1 MSGPIHKEFWCQRVR
16 TCFDTF
22 VKNPASLQHLLL
34 FGPPG
39 SGKTTSAQW
48 LVEQIWKTQK
58 ALMCISMNAADE
70 RSLEAIRQKIFPFLR
85 ASWSALQV
93 RTVNAPRFII
103 LDECETLTEAA
114 QLSLQTILDKDP
126 KEVCVILICNS
137 QSRIHPKLRQRLLRI
152 RYDPPTRLKAGLV
165 DTLSNVVHSTND
177 PPTRLKALAA
187 DTSTGAM
194 LQMNDPPTRLKAGL
208 ADTLSNVVHS
218 TNDPPRPSALADASP
233 EPQQR
238 SAFHEITRG
247 DLRLSAKRVET
258 EERLWLYLN
267 HHPDELITL
276 VRNSHV
282 DLAVILTEILLLMN
296 LLCILDESI
305 LDTINRTLP
314 LISANVQMSRVEGL
328 IKNVIQAFKQKI
340 EEHLKQE
347 GA

>member
-1 MSGPIHKEFWCQRVR
+1 
-16 TCFDTF
+16 
-22 VKNPASLQHLLL
+22 
-34 FGPPG
+34 
-39 SGKTTSAQW
+39 
-48 LVEQIWKTQK
+48 VEQIWKNQK

-93 RTVNAPRFII
+93 RTVDAPRFII

-152 RYDPPTRLKAGLV
+152 RYDPPTRLRA
-165 DTLSNVVHSTND
+165 S
-177 PPTRLKALAA
+177 LADA
-187 DTSTGAM
+187 TSTGAM
-194 LQMNDPPTRLKAGL
+194 LQMNDPPTRLRASL
-208 ADTLSNVVHS
+208 ADT
-218 TNDPPRPSALADASP
+218 ASP
-233 EPQQR
+233 EPHQR

-258 EERLWLYLN
+258 EDRLWLYLN

-305 LDTINRTLP
+305 LNMINYTLP

-340 EEHLKQE
+340 EEHLKQG

>member
-1 MSGPIHKEFWCQRVR
+1 
-16 TCFDTF
+16 
-22 VKNPASLQHLLL
+22 
-34 FGPPG
+34 
-39 SGKTTSAQW
+39 
-48 LVEQIWKTQK
+48 
-58 ALMCISMNAADE
+58 
-70 RSLEAIRQKIFPFLR
+70 
-85 ASWSALQV
+85 
-93 RTVNAPRFII
+93 
-103 LDECETLTEAA
+103 
-114 QLSLQTILDKDP
+114 
-126 KEVCVILICNS
+126 VILICNS

-152 RYDPPTRLKAGLV
+152 RYDPPTRLKA
-165 DTLSNVVHSTND
+165 
-177 PPTRLKALAA
+177 LAA

-194 LQMNDPPTRLKAGL
+194 LQMNDPPTRLRASL
-208 ADTLSNVVHS
+208 ADT
-218 TNDPPRPSALADASP
+218 ASP

-314 LISANVQMSRVEGL
+314 LISANVQMTRVEDL
-328 IKNVIQAFKQKI
+328 IVNVIQAFKQKI